1 MEVLQWDVDD
11 MKRKTYL
18 TCGCR
23 TCNRAMRRSWG
34 NGMTLKK
41 LANRLVRRAADTK
54 TRGPMKRDNN
64 DCDEIPIVGLDY
76 PG

>member
-1 MEVLQWDVDD
+1 

-41 LANRLVRRAADTK
+41 LANRLVRRAADK
-54 TRGPMKRDNN
+54 NIRVAMKRENN
-64 DCDEIPIVGLDY
+64 DSDEIPMVGLGY